1 MCLNVVNSIISQ
13 YFKCSKPRKVCR
25 GQFLS
30 NPLNL
35 AMRKKKQHYCNFN
48 IGNNIENVQ
57 SNDVL
62 SAGKN
67 LPKMWMSQKAIS
79 EKRCKDQIS
88 VVAQKPL

>member
-1 MCLNVVNSIISQ
+1 MSWSIFVESIK
-13 YFKCSKPRKVCR
+13 F
-25 GQFLS
+25 GDE
-30 NPLNL
+30 
-35 AMRKKKQHYCNFN
+35 KKKQHYCNFN